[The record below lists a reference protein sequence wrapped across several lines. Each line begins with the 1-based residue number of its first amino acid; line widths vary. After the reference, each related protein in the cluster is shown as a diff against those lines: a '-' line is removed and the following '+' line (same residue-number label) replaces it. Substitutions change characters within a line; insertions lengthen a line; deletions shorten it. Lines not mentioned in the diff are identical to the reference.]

1 MSTTSHGPTMDS
13 FNILG
18 NKLKDRHLTYVILT
32 PIHPPTPT
40 PSSPTPTPVK
50 RTFHWKKS
58 YNAPLHYK
66 YIHWDTS
73 IMQHSSTMDTPIGVS
88 VKRHVLILFYMKV
101 NDQFG
106 LLYDPIY
113 TTRTPQIWPT
123 RSIDSCLCH
132 WGPFYLYQ
140 STLIPAWLSNHI
152 PSNVRDTIIYPFPN

>member
-1 MSTTSHGPTMDS
+1 MSTTSHGPTMYS
-13 FNILG
+13 FNTLG

-32 PIHPPTPT
+32 PIHPTPLI
-40 PSSPTPTPVK
+40 PHP
-50 RTFHWKKS
+50 
-58 YNAPLHYK
+58 PLNELSIEKIHITRHYITNISIETHLQCN
-66 YIHWDTS
+66 IHRPW
-73 IMQHSSTMDTPIGVS
+73 IYQLGVS
-88 VKRHVLILFYMKV
+88 VKWHVLILFYMKV

-113 TTRTPQIWPT
+113 TTRTPQILPN

-132 WGPFYLYQ
+132 WVPFYLYQ